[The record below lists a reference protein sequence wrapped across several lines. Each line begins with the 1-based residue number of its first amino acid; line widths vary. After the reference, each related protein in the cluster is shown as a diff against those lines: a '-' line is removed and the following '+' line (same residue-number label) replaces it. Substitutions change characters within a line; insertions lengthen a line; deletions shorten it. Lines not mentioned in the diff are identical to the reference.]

1 MPYQNRRN
9 FNTTKGYELVRILRG
24 GQNIAPTNYIE
35 IYKENL
41 FTGIISLKA
50 RVVQHFSVTSGFW
63 KDIQISGKRVHV
75 MTIYR
80 DGQGRVVIPGS
91 SIKGMLRHYV
101 RVLSERTS
109 KDNRDDDSGM
119 PEVIFGS
126 TQTPRLKSFRSRVR
140 STDVIYE
147 GNLKGLKIFQQYA
160 GYPRDNFYK
169 VYSLTKKEERKPKF
183 LVEIIP
189 ENSVLEFTLKIE
201 GLRETELGVLFLA
214 MGVHPNYRFCLKF
227 GRGKNIGMGGL
238 LMEVTRFE
246 RDKGLLGKEVY
257 EGAKLD
263 ELIKKAASEYLN
275 FVRNRAGVE
284 SNLKVLMEDSQKI
297 VKGASSN
304 G

>member
-119 PEVIFGS
+119 PEAIFGS
-126 TQTPRLKSFRSRVR
+126 TSFRSRVR

-147 GNLKGLKIFQQYA
+147 GSLKGLRIFQQYA
-160 GYPRDNFYK
+160 GHSRNNFYK
-169 VYSLTKKEERKPKF
+169 VYSLTKKEEKGSRPEF

-189 ENSVLEFTLKIE
+189 KGSILEFVLSVE
-201 GLRETELGVLFLA
+201 GLKGIELGVLFLA

>member
-24 GQNIAPTNYIE
+24 GQNIAPTNHIE
-35 IYKENL
+35 IYKTNL
-41 FTGIISLKA
+41 YTGIISLKA
-50 RVVQHFSVTSGFW
+50 QVVQRFSVTSGFW
-63 KDIQISGKRVHV
+63 KDMQISGKRVHV

-101 RVLSERTS
+101 RVLSERT
-109 KDNRDDDSGM
+109 DGDDDSGM

-169 VYSLTKKEERKPKF
+169 VYSLTKKEEKGSRHEF

-189 ENSVLEFTLKIE
+189 KGSILEFVLSVE
-201 GLRETELGVLFLA
+201 GLKGIELGVLFLA

-246 RDKGLLGKEVY
+246 RDKGLLGKEVF
-257 EGAKLD
+257 EGAKLN
-263 ELIKKAASEYLN
+263 ELIKKTVNKYLD
-275 FVRNRAGVE
+275 FVKDKAGVE

>member
-24 GQNIAPTNYIE
+24 GQNIAPTNHIE
-35 IYKENL
+35 IYKTNL
-41 FTGIISLKA
+41 YTGIISLKA
-50 RVVQHFSVTSGFW
+50 QVVQRFSVTSGFW
-63 KDIQISGKRVHV
+63 KDMQISGKRVHV

-101 RVLSERTS
+101 RVLSERT
-109 KDNRDDDSGM
+109 DGDDDSGM
-119 PEVIFGS
+119 PEAIFGS
-126 TQTPRLKSFRSRVR
+126 TSFRSRVR

-147 GNLKGLKIFQQYA
+147 GNLGSLKIFQQDA
-160 GYPRDNFYK
+160 GRSWGNFYK